1 MVVLNCLRI
10 SRIPNLKRNG
20 VLVSANYFNAIWKT
34 TFLNDFMFITWPIY
48 LCIINFAGGKMQL
61 IVIFAYW
68 LSHIIHILISWFN
81 FQVIH
86 ERARKA
92 AEGRNRGVS
101 GGATVIENLA
111 QTKRLA
117 ETNLSGPSNAVAVSK
132 KAGGLTVDDVGADD
146 EKCTNTGSGSQVRI
160 LFFYHHCMRV

>member
-1 MVVLNCLRI
+1 M
-10 SRIPNLKRNG
+10 
-20 VLVSANYFNAIWKT
+20 
-34 TFLNDFMFITWPIY
+34 
-48 LCIINFAGGKMQL
+48 
-61 IVIFAYW
+61 
-68 LSHIIHILISWFN
+68 
-81 FQVIH
+81 
-86 ERARKA
+86 
-92 AEGRNRGVS
+92 
-101 GGATVIENLA
+101 IENLA